1 MTRIDNET
9 PHKEVKL
16 DVKDKKILDIL
27 SENSR
32 TPISQIAKKVEL
44 SRDVIGY
51 RIKRFEKL
59 GLITR
64 FYPRLNFLK
73 LKFNTYHIFLV
84 IDGSKRDKELIEKV
98 KSLDETLFL
107 IEYSD
112 RWDLEIVLLSK
123 NINKLD
129 KLITELQAEF
139 SDTIIER
146 SELLEIKKYQSI
158 LFSYYFNKDIPKLNK
173 KEQETIKSDYSI
185 DEKDISII
193 EELCGDSRKSTYD
206 IAKNVNLSADAI
218 GIRIKKLVSE
228 EIIRKFTILPNL
240 SKLDYKWYTFCIKMN
255 FFDKENEKQF
265 KKFIE
270 NHPGI
275 IRSTKTF
282 GDYDILMYI
291 VAQDQKEYHRLIKE
305 IRTTFPHIIK
315 YYITFIAYK
324 EHYFNPF
331 PNILKNLSLK

>member
-1 MTRIDNET
+1 MTRIDNSEA
-9 PHKEVKL
+9 HKKIKL

-44 SRDVIGY
+44 SRDTVGY

-59 GLITR
+59 GLITK
-64 FYPRLNFLK
+64 FYPRINFLK
-73 LKFNTYHIFLV
+73 LGYNTYHIFMV
-84 IDGSKRDKELIEKV
+84 IDESKRENELIKKL

-112 RWDLEIVLLSK
+112 RWDLELVLIAK
-123 NINKLD
+123 NIRELD
-129 KLITELQAEF
+129 TLITHIQAEF

-158 LFSYYFNKDIPKLNK
+158 LFSHYYNKDF
-173 KEQETIKSDYSI
+173 KEVLQLEQSPANSNFKP
-185 DEKDISII
+185 DEKDIQILK
-193 EELCGDSRKSTYD
+193 ELCKDARLSTYE
-206 IAKNVNLSADAI
+206 IAKEVDLSADAI
-218 GIRIKKLVSE
+218 GIRIKRLLVE
-228 EIIRKFTILPNL
+228 KVIKKFTILPNL

-255 FFDKENEKQF
+255 FFDENNEKKF
-265 KKFIE
+265 KSFIE

-291 VAQDQKEYHRLIKE
+291 IAKEQKDFHKLIKE
-305 IRTTFPHIIK
+305 LRTTFPHIIK
-315 YYITFIAYK
+315 YYITFVAYK
-324 EHYFNPF
+324 EHIFEPF
-331 PNILKNLSLK
+331 PKMLEK